1 MTTHR
6 EDNDDAYERHVE
18 QTTEQENLDR
28 QLMAALKAAY
38 YREADWRPRVKAAI
52 ERLERW
58 VA

>member
-1 MTTHR
+1 MR

-18 QTTEQENLDR
+18 QMTEQENLDR
-28 QLMAALKAAY
+28 QLMEALQAAL
-38 YREADWRPRVKAAI
+38 YRQHDWRPKVKAAI